1 MKLHHAFVLMFL
13 LLCLVLLP
21 SCAELK
27 SVGPIRAKVTTD
39 QGTVGYDSKSGLE
52 VEVDARSAK

>member
-1 MKLHHAFVLMFL
+1 MFL
-13 LLCLVLLP
+13 LLCGLTFLP
-21 SCAELK
+21 SCGDLK
-27 SVGPIRAKVTTD
+27 SMGPIRAKVTTD